1 MGMEEGRG
9 SLCYNCFR
17 EIPEQEG
24 ACPYCGFDLKE
35 NEKMY
40 PGALRAGTVLK
51 GRYLL

>member
-24 ACPYCGFDLKE
+24 PVLIVDLI
-35 NEKMY
+35 
-40 PGALRAGTVLK
+40 
-51 GRYLL
+51 